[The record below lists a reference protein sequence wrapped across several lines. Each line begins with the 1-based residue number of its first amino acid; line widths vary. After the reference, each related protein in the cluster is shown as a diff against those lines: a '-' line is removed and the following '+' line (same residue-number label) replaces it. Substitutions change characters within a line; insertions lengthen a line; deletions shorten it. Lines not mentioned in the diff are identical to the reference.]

1 MTDKNSQISE
11 VDPQIAA
18 QRSARRRSIAIA
30 LTLGIMVV
38 LFYAATMVRLGGA
51 AVNKTW

>member
-1 MTDKNSQISE
+1 MTDQNTQVAK
-11 VDPQIAA
+11 VDPQIVA